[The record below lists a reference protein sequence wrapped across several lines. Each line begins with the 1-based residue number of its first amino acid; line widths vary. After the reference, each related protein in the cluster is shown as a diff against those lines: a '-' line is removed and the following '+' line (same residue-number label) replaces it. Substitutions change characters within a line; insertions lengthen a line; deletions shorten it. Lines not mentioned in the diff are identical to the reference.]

1 MKLKL
6 SLILVCG
13 TVSICALSACG
24 PTKEEKAQ
32 KMAADYLN
40 GILYHSDSYEPLQTK
55 VDSSFVA
62 LSSDK
67 EAIEQ
72 TFNMLKLI
80 YLTYEY
86 AAKIESAEESM
97 EIWYP
102 DGYSSRHSKGQY
114 RRAKEDRDNYQHL
127 LDKTKDRIRKQF
139 DKIKKRQSDLDEGAF
154 DGWKVYH
161 RYKSLNGSGTV
172 SLSRE
177 FIFFCDEQFNVTS
190 AYSKDDYDIIVKI
203 MTAISI
209 SEDTSEM
216 IEKIRNEIY

>member
-1 MKLKL
+1 MFGYLRYVKIFLRKMKLKL

-139 DKIKKRQSDLDEGAF
+139 DKLRNASQIWMRELLMDGKYITDIKASTAQERSAF
-154 DGWKVYH
+154 QENLYSFVMNNLTLH
-161 RYKSLNGSGTV
+161 RHIRKT
-172 SLSRE
+172 
-177 FIFFCDEQFNVTS
+177 
-190 AYSKDDYDIIVKI
+190 I
-203 MTAISI
+203 MT
-209 SEDTSEM
+209 
-216 IEKIRNEIY
+216 

>member
-1 MKLKL
+1 MRRCVDLRPIGMRPDEGRK
-6 SLILVCG
+6 S
-13 TVSICALSACG
+13 
-24 PTKEEKAQ
+24 TKNGCRLP
-32 KMAADYLN
+32 D

-67 EAIEQ
+67 EAIEL
-72 TFNMLKLI
+72 TFNMLKLFN
-80 YLTYEY
+80 LTYEY

-154 DGWKVYH
+154 DG
-161 RYKSLNGSGTV
+161 
-172 SLSRE
+172 
-177 FIFFCDEQFNVTS
+177 
-190 AYSKDDYDIIVKI
+190 
-203 MTAISI
+203 
-209 SEDTSEM
+209 
-216 IEKIRNEIY
+216 